1 MRFRSSHLMATGIA
15 VRLAGWLV
23 SAGHGIVDDAS
34 VAKMRPIA
42 PTMLMRDR
50 SARVSISVEDGWRGT
65 V

>member
-1 MRFRSSHLMATGIA
+1 MATGIA

>member
-1 MRFRSSHLMATGIA
+1 MATGIA

-23 SAGHGIVDDAS
+23 SAGHGIVGDAS

-50 SARVSISVEDGWRGT
+50 SARVSKSVEDGWRGT